1 MTRVKTI
8 GYLRVSPKVE
18 DIDNRIDV
26 MTIEAQAALYIERG
40 IRGNVALK
48 ERPEFQKAYSQL
60 KAGDT
65 LLIWWMTDF
74 GLGFKLAYEVITD
87 LLNKG
92 ISVKTYHQNLIFK
105 PKDEQTETM
114 LRLIKG
120 YEEIETYQR
129 LMAAELG
136 RRKLKGN
143 PEDWQAKFKGRRAN
157 HELHQ
162 RIAELLTSEK
172 TLQAIADET
181 GASISTVKR
190 VKAKAQ
196 HKSAAKSLKEK

>member
-1 MTRVKTI
+1 MTKTKII

-26 MTIEAQAALYIERG
+26 MTNETQAALYIERG
-40 IRGNVALK
+40 IRGNVALE
-48 ERPEFQKAYSQL
+48 ERSEFQKAYAQL
-60 KAGDT
+60 KVGDT

-74 GLGFKLAYEVITD
+74 GLGFKLAYDVITE

-92 ISVKTYHQNLIFK
+92 IIVRTYHQNLTFK
-105 PKDEQTETM
+105 PNDEQTDTM

-143 PEDWQAKFKGRRAN
+143 PSEWQAKFKGRRAN
-157 HELHQ
+157 RELHQ
-162 RIAELLTSEK
+162 KIAQLLTSDK

-190 VKAKAQ
+190 VKAKIQNKTA
-196 HKSAAKSLKEK
+196 H

>member
-1 MTRVKTI
+1 MTQKKTI
-8 GYLRVSPKVE
+8 GYLRMSPKVE

-26 MTIEAQAALYIERG
+26 MTNETQAVLYIERG
-40 IRGNVALK
+40 IRGNVAL
-48 ERPEFQKAYSQL
+48 EDRPEFQKAYAQL

-74 GLGFKLAYEVITD
+74 GLGFKLAYDVITE

-92 ISVKTYHQNLIFK
+92 IIVRTYHQNLIFK
-105 PKDEQTETM
+105 PNDEQTDTM

-143 PEDWQAKFKGRRAN
+143 PSEWQAKFKGRRAN
-157 HELHQ
+157 RELHQ
-162 RIAELLTSEK
+162 KIAQLLTSDK

-190 VKAKAQ
+190 VKAKLQNKAN
-196 HKSAAKSLKEK
+196 H

>member
-1 MTRVKTI
+1 MTQTKII

-26 MTIEAQAALYIERG
+26 MTNETQAALYIERG
-40 IRGNVALK
+40 VRGNVAL
-48 ERPEFQKAYSQL
+48 EDRPEFQKAYAQL

-65 LLIWWMTDF
+65 LLIWWMTDIS
-74 GLGFKLAYEVITD
+74 LGFKLAYDVITD
-87 LLNKG
+87 LLSNG
-92 ISVKTYHQNLIFK
+92 ICVRTYHQNLIFK
-105 PKDEQTETM
+105 PNDPSTEAM

-143 PEDWQAKFKGRRAN
+143 PSEWQAKFKGRRAN
-157 HELHQ
+157 HKLHQ
-162 RIAELLTSEK
+162 KIAQLLTSDK

-190 VKAKAQ
+190 VKSKIQKKAA
-196 HKSAAKSLKEK
+196 H

>member
-1 MTRVKTI
+1 MSQFKTI

-18 DIDNRIDV
+18 DIDNRIGV
-26 MTIEAQAALYIERG
+26 MMKETQAALYIERG
-40 IRGNVALK
+40 IRGNVAL
-48 ERPEFQKAYSQL
+48 EDRPEFQKAYVQL

-65 LLIWWMTDF
+65 FLIWWMTDF
-74 GLGFKLAYEVITD
+74 GLGFKLAYDVITE

-92 ISVKTYHQNLIFK
+92 IIVRTYHQNLIFK
-105 PKDEQTETM
+105 PNDQQTDTM

-136 RRKLKGN
+136 RRKLKGK
-143 PEDWQAKFKGRRAN
+143 PDEWQAKFKGRRAN

-162 RIAELLTSEK
+162 QIAELLTSDK

-190 VKAKAQ
+190 VKTKLQNKAAI
-196 HKSAAKSLKEK
+196 SC

>member
-1 MTRVKTI
+1 MTKTKII

-26 MTIEAQAALYIERG
+26 MTNETQAALYIERG
-40 IRGNVALK
+40 IRGNVALE
-48 ERPEFQKAYSQL
+48 ERSEFQKAYAQL
-60 KAGDT
+60 KVGDT

-74 GLGFKLAYEVITD
+74 GLGFKLAYDVITE

-92 ISVKTYHQNLIFK
+92 IIVRTYHQNLTFK
-105 PKDEQTETM
+105 PNDEQTDTM

-143 PEDWQAKFKGRRAN
+143 PSEWQAKFKGRRAN

-162 RIAELLTSEK
+162 KIAQLLTSNK

-190 VKAKAQ
+190 VKAKLQNKTA
-196 HKSAAKSLKEK
+196 H

>member
-1 MTRVKTI
+1 MTREKTI

-105 PKDEQTETM
+105 PKDKQTETM

-162 RIAELLTSEK
+162 RIAGLLTSEK

>member
-1 MTRVKTI
+1 MTQTKII

-26 MTIEAQAALYIERG
+26 MTSETQAALYIERG
-40 IRGNVALK
+40 IRGNVPLD
-48 ERPEFQKAYSQL
+48 ERPEFQKAHAQL

-74 GLGFKLAYEVITD
+74 GLGFKLAYEVITE
-87 LLNKG
+87 LLSKG
-92 ISVKTYHQNLIFK
+92 ICVRTYHQNLIFK
-105 PKDEQTETM
+105 PNDQQTEAM

-143 PEDWQAKFKGRRAN
+143 PSEWQAKFKGRRAN

-162 RIAELLTSEK
+162 RIADLLSSDK

-190 VKAKAQ
+190 VKAKRQNKTA
-196 HKSAAKSLKEK
+196 H

>member
-1 MTRVKTI
+1 MTQKKTI
-8 GYLRVSPKVE
+8 GYLRMSPKVE

-26 MTIEAQAALYIERG
+26 MTNETQAVLYIERG
-40 IRGNVALK
+40 IRGNVAL
-48 ERPEFQKAYSQL
+48 EDRPEFQKAYAQL

-74 GLGFKLAYEVITD
+74 GLGFKLAYDVITE

-92 ISVKTYHQNLIFK
+92 IIVRTYHQNLIFK
-105 PKDEQTETM
+105 PNDEQTDTM

-143 PEDWQAKFKGRRAN
+143 PSEWQAKFKGRRAN
-157 HELHQ
+157 RELHHK
-162 RIAELLTSEK
+162 IAQLLTSDK

-190 VKAKAQ
+190 VKAKLQNKAN
-196 HKSAAKSLKEK
+196 H

>member
-1 MTRVKTI
+1 MTRTKTI

-18 DIDNRIDV
+18 DIDHRIDV
-26 MTIEAQAALYIERG
+26 MMIQTQSGLYIERG
-40 IRGNVALK
+40 IRGNAPLE
-48 ERPEFQKAYSQL
+48 ERPEFQKACAL
-60 KAGDT
+60 LNAGDT

-74 GLGFKLAYEVITD
+74 GLGFKLAYGVITD
-87 LLNKG
+87 LLRKG
-92 ISVKTYHQNLIFK
+92 ISVKTYHQNLVFK
-105 PKDEQTETM
+105 PNDQQTEAM

-143 PEDWQAKFKGRRAN
+143 PGEWQAKFKGRRVN

-162 RIAELLTSEK
+162 HIAQLLTSGK

-181 GASISTVKR
+181 RASISTVKR
-190 VKAKAQ
+190 VKAK
-196 HKSAAKSLKEK
+196 LKNKTDHE